1 MMISRRFADK
11 GMYRAKVSS
20 AGRVLLPRY
29 DTAHDIGPRFVHS
42 CKLLYNEQLQWVTQP
57 RSPAMP
63 VAEFHFLCF
72 YLLFFSVVSFDGNH
86 DRYREIAK

>member
-29 DTAHDIGPRFVHS
+29 DTAHDIGPPFVHS
-42 CKLLYNEQLQWVTQP
+42 CKLLYNEQLQWVT
-57 RSPAMP
+57 
-63 VAEFHFLCF
+63 
-72 YLLFFSVVSFDGNH
+72 
-86 DRYREIAK
+86 